1 MIPIIKI
8 VIALLLFGCILDM
21 PYGYF
26 QLVRLL
32 SMAGFSYLAY
42 SSFENAKKNE
52 AMLYVL
58 LAILFQP
65 LIKISLGRELWN
77 LVDVI
82 VGGWLIISIF
92 YKKNQSHKL

>member
-26 QLVRLL
+26 QIVRFA
-32 SMAGFSYLAY
+32 SMAGFAY
-42 SSFENAKKNE
+42 IAYFNFENNKKNE
-52 AMLYVL
+52 ALLYVL

-77 LVDVI
+77 LVDVV

-92 YKKNQSHKL
+92 YKNNSKS